1 MCYTRISS
9 PEESLN
15 NTRKKKK
22 CDIFSR
28 AFDIA
33 NQLLTRYTPFAPL
46 GQVDE
51 RTTKP
56 PPFSIQGRLSDYF
69 RIMAARKL
77 KYPHRRLQRVT
88 FKLP

>member
-1 MCYTRISS
+1 MFYHTNYCVIQGF
-9 PEESLN
+9 PAL
-15 NTRKKKK
+15 RKASK

-28 AFDIA
+28 VFDIA
-33 NQLLTRYTPFAPL
+33 NQLLIRYTPFAPL

-56 PPFSIQGRLSDYF
+56 PPFSIQGRLSEHF
-69 RIMAARKL
+69 RIVAARKL
-77 KYPHRRLQRVT
+77 KYPYRRLQRVT